1 LRPLAIFLGIA
12 MGSAVALLAGLAMT
26 TTVFLLLP
34 EASERMQ
41 TEQRPLFIAVAWAA
55 TLTVI
60 ASVAFVGELKE
71 RPWRR
76 WVQGA
81 LVVFLA
87 GMAWHYW
94 PT

>member
-1 LRPLAIFLGIA
+1 
-12 MGSAVALLAGLAMT
+12 VALLAGLAMT

-34 EASERMQ
+34 EATERLHA
-41 TEQRPLFIAVAWAA
+41 EQRPLFTAVTWAA
-55 TLTVI
+55 TLTAI
-60 ASVAFVGELKE
+60 ASLAFVGELKA

-76 WVQGA
+76 WVQGV

-87 GMAWHYW
+87 AMAWHYW